1 MWGFRGHSL
10 DLGALRLVALALVAA
25 LGTGCTHALRV
36 RNLAEYQAPVSV
48 GREVDP
54 PRIGIEPYTGPTEGY
69 FFFKALVDRLST
81 APDVEQVRS
90 DYVPGEDD
98 AFLPDV
104 VVKIDHRLVYRSS
117 GSNFLIDWPGFAVF
131 MPAWIGYGYH
141 ADIETIATL
150 HDTRGALIGEE
161 RIATN
166 YHIRHADMDRTMWT
180 GLAWL
185 PFLYS
190 ATAFG
195 GGIYAATTFDDDVI
209 GGFQATVRENYAD
222 YVTSRLLDGFAAR
235 APVAQRSTG
244 SCFAI
249 DRHGTVLTALD
260 LVAGSDEIRVLLPSG
275 EWQRAQLAQQLDAAD
290 LAVLRLGR
298 VTRGFLPVSSS
309 EAGDG
314 VTVLTLG
321 HPGKVAAGAQ
331 PEVQQAH
338 IRNRTGTGAGRRFEL
353 SVPLDASHVG
363 SPVLNDAGQVLGI
376 VLPSDYEG
384 QPAHAA
390 PIAAARPALSFVSES
405 PGSEAREQGLRRAR
419 SALCYVEAKR

>member
-1 MWGFRGHSL
+1 MSGFRGCSC
-10 DLGALRLVALALVAA
+10 DLGALRLLALALVVA
-25 LGTGCTHALRV
+25 LGSGCTHALRV
-36 RNLAEYQAPVSV
+36 QNLAEYQEPLQP
-48 GREVDP
+48 GRDLAP
-54 PRIGIEPYTGPTEGY
+54 PRIGIEPYTGPNEAF
-69 FFFKALVDRLST
+69 FFFKALVDRLGASP
-81 APDVEQVRS
+81 AVEQIHT
-90 DYVPGEDD
+90 DYVPGQDD

-104 VVKIDHRLVYRSS
+104 VVSIDHRLVYRSS
-117 GSNFLIDWPGFAVF
+117 GWNFLIDWPGFAVF

-141 ADIETIATL
+141 ADLETIATL
-150 HDTRGALIGEE
+150 RDTHGVLLGEE

-166 YHIRHADMDRTMWT
+166 YRIRHADMDRTVWA
-180 GLAWL
+180 GLGWI
-185 PFLYS
+185 PPLYS
-190 ATAFG
+190 ATALG
-195 GGIYAATTFDDDVI
+195 GGIYAAAEFDDDVI
-209 GGFQATVRENYAD
+209 GDFQAEVRQNYSS
-222 YVTSRLLDGFAAR
+222 YVASRLLDEIASH
-235 APVAQRSTG
+235 APVAQRTTG
-244 SCFAI
+244 SCFAV

-260 LVAGSDEIRVLLPSG
+260 LVRGSSEIRVLLPSG
-275 EWQRAQLAQQLDAAD
+275 EWQRAQLAQQLQTED

-331 PEVQQAH
+331 PEVQQAE
-338 IRNRTGTGAGRRFEL
+338 IRSRSGFGATRRLEL

-384 QPAHAA
+384 QPAHAV
-390 PIAAARPALSFVSES
+390 PIAAARPALDFVSES
-405 PGSEAREQGLRRAR
+405 PGSDAREQGLRRAR